1 MFGRINKKS
10 NIKAVCAISSLNPFH
25 ATGLFRHPLKISE
38 NQQFSDVFRLMPPN
52 QSINQFNNP
61 ADIVSR
67 LRLVIFQHLVL
78 QNGQVKDFV
87 LGDESLK
94 IQATA

>member
-1 MFGRINKKS
+1 
-10 NIKAVCAISSLNPFH
+10 
-25 ATGLFRHPLKISE
+25 
-38 NQQFSDVFRLMPPN
+38 MPPN

-61 ADIVSR
+61 ADIVGR